1 VYEYLCLYRVS
12 KKRCKYWNPIKKIVC
27 VSVDV
32 TFQEFEPYYTRKG
45 DLDQLLE
52 FSTGNESGC
61 ELNSGTNDGGIQ
73 GEVIVGTIQ
82 VPIPTTT
89 HMDEEV

>member
-1 VYEYLCLYRVS
+1 
-12 KKRCKYWNPIKKIVC
+12 

-45 DLDQLLE
+45 DLDQFLE
-52 FSTGNESGC
+52 FSMGNESGC

-73 GEVIVGTIQ
+73 GEVIVGTIR